1 MIFLEVA
8 VGAPVSWTLT
18 YSFDGEQKLT
28 PGQRLLVPLGAR
40 QVTGYLLRQT
50 DQIPANIKIRPIT
63 DILDQTPIFPKSLI
77 PFYRWIA
84 DYYHYPI
91 GEVIK
96 GGLPGGLTSQSGREV
111 ILTEAGHKELAEE
124 SHETTWLSELL
135 THKRLSPAMVRKIRK
150 VHDKRLLLKWEK
162 AGFIHIKQ
170 LIIASTSKPKLET
183 CVTLINKGPS
193 EAKLKPSEQKTLDL
207 FSDLISTD
215 EQTVPRRELTKIYKG
230 AGRALKGL
238 AEKKIISFTEKEI
251 YRDPFGERPPVF
263 EKPETLTEEQQQAL
277 AQLIPAVKEKKFKP
291 FLLHGVTSSGKTEVY
306 LRAAEAALDLSRS
319 VLILV
324 PEIALATQLEG
335 HFFSRF
341 GDEVAVLHSGL
352 SRGQRFDQWQRII
365 RGQARIVIGARSAVF
380 APLANPGIIIVD
392 EEHDSAYKQEDF
404 LRYQARDLAI
414 LRGSQQGCPV
424 LLGSATPS
432 LASFQNVQQN
442 KYALLSLSQ
451 RIMERPLPKVKIV
464 DLRKIPK
471 VGNKPPLFSP
481 ELIQALRHNLDAQ
494 EQSIIFLN
502 RRGFANLMIC
512 QDCGNSVQC
521 RHCHISLTLHKK
533 AGILA
538 CHYCGYTTKSAIICS
553 HCGSSRVRE
562 VGFGTE
568 RVEMELQSRFP
579 KARIARLDRDT
590 TVQRTSYLRILKKVY
605 RNKIDILIG
614 TQMITKGYHF
624 PNMTLVGIIWA
635 DAGLGM
641 PDFRAGER
649 TFQLLSQVTGRAGRG
664 EKPGRVIIQT
674 NQPDHYSITTA
685 REHDYNAFFE
695 KELGIR
701 ASLQFPPFTR
711 LINLRFSGE
720 NEHQVQKAA
729 QQIAKIARTVSKK
742 NSVTL
747 LGPAPAPLSR
757 LRNRYRWQLLLKG
770 TNLSGLHRVAA
781 YLQGNP
787 QGAIRSGKV
796 KLFIDVDPE
805 SMM

>member
-8 VGAPVSWTLT
+8 VGAPVSRTLT
-18 YSFDGEQKLT
+18 YSFDGERKLS
-28 PGQRLLVPLGAR
+28 PGLRLLVPLGRR
-40 QVTGYLLRQT
+40 QVTGYLLGEV
-50 DQIPANIKIRPIT
+50 DQAPANLQIKPIT
-63 DILDQTPIFPKSLI
+63 DILDRTPIFPESLI

-111 ILTEAGHKELAEE
+111 VLTEAGQRELAATD
-124 SHETTWLSELL
+124 HKTAWLSELL
-135 THKRLSPAMVRKIRK
+135 TKKRLSPAMVRKIRK
-150 VHDKRLLLKWEK
+150 AGEKRLLLKLEK
-162 AGFIHIKQ
+162 AGFVHIREF
-170 LIIASTSKPKLET
+170 ISPSTSKPKLEI
-183 CVTLINKGPS
+183 CVTLVSGLTS
-193 EAKLKPSEQKTLDL
+193 GERLKPSEQKTLDL
-207 FSDLISTD
+207 LSGLISAD
-215 EQTVPRRELTKIYKG
+215 DKTVPRRELTKIYKG
-230 AGRALKGL
+230 AGPALKGL
-238 AEKKIISFTEKEI
+238 AEKKIISFTKKEI
-251 YRDPFGERPPVF
+251 YRDPFGERPPIF
-263 EKPETLTEEQQQAL
+263 EKPETLTGEQQQVL
-277 AQLIPAVKEKKFKP
+277 DQLIPAVKKKKFNP
-291 FLLHGVTSSGKTEVY
+291 FLLHGVTGSGKTEVY
-306 LRAAEAALDLSRS
+306 LRAAEAALNLSRS

-341 GDEVAVLHSGL
+341 GDEIAVLHSGL
-352 SRGQRFDQWQRII
+352 SSGQRFDQWRRIM
-365 RGQARIVIGARSAVF
+365 RGRARIVIGARSAVF
-380 APLANPGIIIVD
+380 APLANPGLIVVD
-392 EEHDSAYKQEDF
+392 EEHDSAYKQEDS

-432 LASFQNVQQN
+432 LASYHNVNQQ
-442 KYALLSLSQ
+442 KYTLLTLSQ
-451 RIMERPLPKVKIV
+451 RIMERPLPKVEIV
-464 DLRKIPK
+464 DLRKIPTID
-471 VGNKPPLFSP
+471 NRPPLFSP
-481 ELIQALRHNLDAQ
+481 DLLQGLRYNLEAG

-512 QDCGNSVQC
+512 RDCGNSVQC

-533 AGILA
+533 AGLLA
-538 CHYCGYTTKSAIICS
+538 CHYCGYTTKSAIICP
-553 HCGSSRVRE
+553 HCGSNQVRE

-568 RVEMELQSRFP
+568 RVEKELRRRFP

-590 TVQRTSYLRILKKVY
+590 TVRRTSYLRILRKVY
-605 RNKIDILIG
+605 KNEIDILIG

-685 REHDYNAFFE
+685 QEHDFHAFFE
-695 KELGIR
+695 KELQIR

-720 NEHQVQKAA
+720 NENQVQDAA
-729 QQIAKIARTVSKK
+729 RQTAKMARIMSQKK
-742 NSVTL
+742 SVTL

-770 TNLSGLHRVAA
+770 ANLGGLHRVAVH
-781 YLQGNP
+781 LQENP
-787 QGAIRSGKV
+787 QGPVKSGRV